1 MTNHSALD
9 KLIVR
14 EFAAFAR
21 IGWFLPERAFPQKI
35 VLDLELGTDTRKAAQ
50 TKDLADSVCYLTVK
64 EQVQKFIEAG
74 EWVLLE
80 ELAEK
85 VSEFIF
91 TNFAPVMTIKLQ
103 IRKFLLTDA
112 TWGGIEI
119 IRSR

>member
-1 MTNHSALD
+1 MINHSAMD

-14 EFAAFAR
+14 EFAASAR
-21 IGWFLPERAFPQKI
+21 IGWFVPERAFPQRI
-35 VLDLELGTDTRKAAQ
+35 ILDLELGTNTRRAAK

-64 EQVQKFIEAG
+64 EQVQKFIETG

-80 ELAEK
+80 ELAERI
-85 VSEFIF
+85 SEFIF
-91 TNFAPVMTIKLQ
+91 TNFSPVLTIRLQ

-119 IRSR
+119 IRER